1 LKDKQSGKEANY
13 LIIPADPEL
22 FGVKVLP
29 YDLNLIF
36 VDFSVFNLLEW
47 TNIDGLTE
55 ERIYPDY
62 HFKYQQCY
70 SNKKRIKGIDALK
83 QVSGSSNDQGMGEL
97 LIYWELQSQKE

>member
-1 LKDKQSGKEANY
+1 MAPNCDRRTYIQRIMESARFRRKAAS
-13 LIIPADPEL
+13 I
-22 FGVKVLP
+22 
-29 YDLNLIF
+29 LIF

>member
-1 LKDKQSGKEANY
+1 MESARFRRKAAS
-13 LIIPADPEL
+13 I
-22 FGVKVLP
+22 
-29 YDLNLIF
+29 LIF

-47 TNIDGLTE
+47 TNIDRLTE

-83 QVSGSSNDQGMGEL
+83 QVSGSSNDQGMIISFL
-97 LIYWELQSQKE
+97 LQEKLSIFENCPRLTRILNC